1 MGGAVLTLSAAVIG
15 SAVSLVSVLVTQ
27 RFTQQVHRREQDRIE
42 RHRREDLERAR
53 ASRLL
58 EERQATYVRFSA
70 AARTARDALAA
81 CMYDMRRAGTL
92 EDTRREELK
101 QRWDAY
107 VAQHAET
114 HIIASDEV
122 LCAVG
127 RVNGAL
133 RKIHGLVKRLDT
145 GWQSPSDSV
154 DALKEQIDDLWPGLV
169 ALREAMRCDLDLQQ
183 PAGQPAS

>member
-27 RFTQQVHRREQDRIE
+27 RFTQQVHRREQDRVE
-42 RHRREDLERAR
+42 RHRHEDLARAR
-53 ASRLL
+53 ANRLL
-58 EERQATYVRFSA
+58 EERQAAYVRFSA

-92 EDTRREELK
+92 EDTHREELK

-114 HIIASDEV
+114 HIIASNDV
-122 LCAVG
+122 LGVVG

-133 RKIHGLVKRLDT
+133 RKIHGLVKRLDV
-145 GWQSPSDSV
+145 GPQNPGDSV
-154 DALKEQIDDLWPGLV
+154 DALTERIDDLWPSLV
-169 ALREAMRCDLDLQQ
+169 ALREAMRRDLDL
-183 PAGQPAS
+183 PGSPS

>member
-1 MGGAVLTLSAAVIG
+1 MLTLSAAVIG

-42 RHRREDLERAR
+42 RHRHEDLARAR

-58 EERQATYVRFSA
+58 EERQAAYVRFSA
-70 AARTARDALAA
+70 AARITRDALAA
-81 CMYDMRRAGTL
+81 CMHDMRRAGTL
-92 EDTRREELK
+92 EETRREELK
-101 QRWDAY
+101 QRWDTY

-114 HIIASDEV
+114 HIIASSDV
-122 LCAVG
+122 LGVVG

-133 RKIHGLVKRLDT
+133 RKIYGLVKRLDS
-145 GWQSPSDSV
+145 GSQNPGDSV
-154 DALKEQIDDLWPGLV
+154 DALEDRIDDLWPSLV

-183 PAGQPAS
+183 SAEQSAS